1 MDIQYKTFA
10 FKADTGLTETN
21 TFSGYASAFNI
32 ADAMGEIV
40 MPGAFKNTLPDF
52 LDSGIVCWQH
62 DWSTPIGRPVE
73 AREDSTGL
81 YVKAKVSETDA
92 GREAMTLMRDGV
104 IRRMSIGY
112 KVNGYRVLS
121 EQEAIELLGKDGY
134 ITAMRDVPP
143 WSEGLTA
150 LTDLTLFEFSPVS
163 VPANR
168 SAVITAVKDTT
179 GSGVPLHVSVD
190 ALKRQSAELATRYA
204 QMIEQRTKDGRVL
217 SAANRLYLLETRDAL
232 SAVVERLT
240 KLYDDT
246 APVEKDAPMD
256 AELFNAYRDH
266 VALRQQVVLI
276 N

>member
-1 MDIQYKTFA
+1 MDIQYKTVA
-10 FKADTGLTETN
+10 FKADTGLQDTN
-21 TFSGYASAFNI
+21 TFSGYASAFNV

-40 MPGAFKNTLPDF
+40 MPGAFKNTLSDF

-112 KVNGYRVLS
+112 KINGYRVLS
-121 EQEAIELLGKDGY
+121 EDEGISLLGKDAY
-134 ITAMRDVPP
+134 FRALRDVPP

-190 ALKRQSAELATRYA
+190 ALKRQSAELTTRYA
-204 QMIEQRTKDGRVL
+204 QMIDQRVKEGRTL

-232 SAVVERLT
+232 SSVVERLT

-246 APVEKDAPMD
+246 APVEKDASLTG
-256 AELFNAYRDH
+256 EWVNAYRQH
-266 VALRQQVVLI
+266 SQLRHAI
-276 N
+276 FANN